1 MPAITGTLKD
11 RLNQVIS
18 SYRQEIKSLLEK
30 YPDTVVSKVTV
41 SQLMGGLRGVSS
53 LLCDTS
59 SVDPDRGLVVRGIP
73 IADLTEKSAEEVF
86 YLLLTGE
93 LPDADALSALQM
105 ELRTRGRVPDYVWN
119 VLEALPADAHPMA
132 MLTTAIMAMERESEF
147 RRRYD
152 AGMKKSEYWE
162 PMLEDALTIVARLP
176 EIAAGIYRMHT
187 GKDGRIP
194 SDLSLDWGANYA
206 RMLGLPDREGEFAR
220 FIRLYMV
227 VHCDH
232 ESGNVS
238 AFTAATVGSA
248 LSDLYY
254 SLGAGL
260 SGLAGPLH
268 GLANQECLRFVLDVE
283 KHFGGVPSDAD
294 LRAHCLET
302 LNAGRVIPGY
312 GHAVLRVTDPR
323 FTAFL
328 DFGKRA
334 CAHDEVF
341 RIVERLYDIV
351 PKLLVEQGKAKDPW
365 PNVDA
370 GSGSLLYHFGL
381 TEFDYY
387 TVLFAVSRSL
397 GISAQAIL
405 NRAIGTPIL
414 RPKSITTTALRKSL
428 GGS

>member
-11 RLNQVIS
+11 RLNQVINA
-18 SYRQEIKSLLEK
+18 YRQEVRALNEKHGDAVISQVSLN
-30 YPDTVVSKVTV
+30 
-41 SQLMGGLRGVSS
+41 QLMGGLRGVNS

-73 IADLTEKSAEEVF
+73 IGDLTERTAEDVF
-86 YLLLTGE
+86 YLLLTGG
-93 LPDADALSALQM
+93 LPDEDALAALRM
-105 ELRTRGRVPDYVWN
+105 ELRTRAKVPDYVWN
-119 VLEALPADAHPMA
+119 VLEALPDDSHPMA
-132 MLTTAIMAMERESEF
+132 MLNTAIVAMERESEF

-162 PMLEDALTIVARLP
+162 AMLEDAMTLLARLP
-176 EIAAGIYRMHT
+176 EVAAGIYRMHT
-187 GKDGRIP
+187 GKPGRIA
-194 SDLSLDWGANYA
+194 SDPSLDWGANFA
-206 RMLGLPDREGEFAR
+206 RMLGLPDPEGEFAR

-227 VHCDH
+227 LHCDH

-238 AFTAATVGSA
+238 AFTAATVSSA

-254 SLGAGL
+254 SLSAGL

-283 KHFGGVPSDAD
+283 KRFGGAPSDGDLERYCAD
-294 LRAHCLET
+294 TLRS
-302 LNAGRVIPGY
+302 GRVIPGY

-328 DFGKRA
+328 AFGKRS
-334 CAHDEVF
+334 CPDDEVF
-341 RIVERLYDIV
+341 RIVEKLYEIV
-351 PKLLVEQGKAKDPW
+351 PRLLLEQGKAKDPW

-381 TEFDYY
+381 IEFDYY
-387 TVLFAVSRSL
+387 TVLFAVSRAL

-405 NRAIGTPIL
+405 NRALGMPIL
-414 RPKSITTTALRKSL
+414 RPKSITTSALKKTL
-428 GGS
+428 GES

>member
-11 RLNQVIS
+11 RLTQVIS
-18 SYRQEIKSLLEK
+18 SYRQEVKWLQER
-30 YPDTVVSKVTV
+30 YPDTIVSKVTLG
-41 SQLMGGLRGVSS
+41 QLMGGLRGVNS

-59 SVDPDRGLVVRGIP
+59 SVDPDRGLIVRGVP
-73 IADLTEKSAEEVF
+73 IADLTGRKAEEVF

-93 LPDADALSALQM
+93 LPDADALAALLT
-105 ELRTRGRVPDYVWN
+105 ELRTRARVPEYVWN
-119 VLEALPADAHPMA
+119 VLEALPPDAHPMA
-132 MLTTAIMAMERESEF
+132 MLTSAILAMERESEF

-152 AGMKKSEYWE
+152 AGMKKAEYWE
-162 PMLEDALTIVARLP
+162 PMLEDALTLIARLP

-187 GKDGRIP
+187 GKPGRIP
-194 SDLSLDWGANYA
+194 SDPSLDWGANYA
-206 RMLGLPDREGEFAR
+206 HMLGLPDRDGEFAS

-227 VHCDH
+227 LHCDH

-238 AFTAATVGSA
+238 AFTAATVSSA

-254 SLGAGL
+254 SLSAGL

-283 KHFGGVPSDAD
+283 KQFAGVPSDED
-294 LRAHCLET
+294 LRRHCLET
-302 LNAGRVIPGY
+302 LRSGRVIPGY

-334 CAHDEVF
+334 CPRDEVF
-341 RIVERLYDIV
+341 RIVLRLYEIV

-370 GSGSLLYHFGL
+370 GSGSLLHHFGL

-405 NRAIGTPIL
+405 NRALGMPIL
-414 RPKSITTTALRKSL
+414 RPKSITSAALKKTL